1 MKQLLSMLVIAGT
14 LAIIT
19 LSSCEKEDPYPA
31 SSYVSPSY
39 NSPPTSSTAN
49 FVLVADNWVN
59 YGGQIYVNTF
69 KDLIKSANPSGNR
82 TVIVYLQENGK
93 QIQISQTEI
102 TYMGNQLWANN
113 SLSDVSIF
121 YRCNTQLPFKS
132 LSIRV
137 EVK

>member
-19 LSSCEKEDPYPA
+19 LSSCAKEDPYPA
-31 SSYVSPSY
+31 SSYVSPGSY
-39 NSPPTSSTAN
+39 SPPSSTAN
-49 FVLVADNWVN
+49 FMLVANNWVN

-69 KDLIKSANPSGNR
+69 KDLIKAANPGGNR